1 MREGT
6 APPYNPPFPNQD
18 RHVELIRGL
27 HNLKE
32 RHRGCA
38 VSIGNF
44 DGVHL
49 GHKAVLDQLAA
60 RAAELGVPAL
70 VMLFEPQPAEY
81 LAPERAPP
89 RLTRLREKLRA
100 LDVDAVDQVLCVR
113 FDAAFSRTTAGDFVR
128 DILHRRLGARHVLV
142 GDDFRFGK
150 GREGDIAFLRTMAGE
165 LGFSVGCRDTFTV
178 DGERVSSTRMRAA
191 LEEGDLEL
199 ARRLLGYDYNLYG
212 RVAHGDK
219 RGRTIG
225 FPTANVHLHR
235 LKVPVSGVFAV
246 HLHCLGQEALS
257 AVANLGHR
265 PTVRGGDAVPLL
277 EVHVLDYDGDLYGR
291 HVRVDF
297 LRRIRDEQRFESF
310 DALKAQIQDDV
321 TAARRYFATP
331 A

>member
-1 MREGT
+1 M
-6 APPYNPPFPNQD
+6 
-18 RHVELIRGL
+18 ELIRGL
-27 HNLKE
+27 HNLKD

-49 GHKAVLDQLAA
+49 GHKAVLDQLAVQA
-60 RAAELGVPAL
+60 RRLEVPAL

-81 LAPERAPP
+81 FAPERAPV

-100 LDVDAVDQVLCVR
+100 LDGDAVDQVLCVR
-113 FDAAFSRTTAGDFVR
+113 FDAAFSHITADSFVR

-150 GREGDIAFLRTMAGE
+150 GRAGDLAFLSGLAPE
-165 LGFSVGCRDTFTV
+165 LGFTVGCRDTFEV
-178 DGERVSSTRMRAA
+178 DGERVSSTRVRAA
-191 LEEGDLEL
+191 LQAGDLEL

-246 HLHCLGQEALS
+246 RLHCNGAAPLLG
-257 AVANLGHR
+257 VANLGHR
-265 PTVRGGDAVPLL
+265 PTVRGNEPVPLL
-277 EVHVLDYDGDLYGR
+277 EVHLLDYDGDLYGR

-297 LRRIRDEQRFESF
+297 LKHLRDERRFESF
-310 DALKAQIQDDV
+310 DALKAQIEDDV
-321 TAARRYFATP
+321 TAARRYFATSP
-331 A
+331 

>member
-1 MREGT
+1 
-6 APPYNPPFPNQD
+6 
-18 RHVELIRGL
+18 VELIRGL

-60 RAAELGVPAL
+60 RARALGVPAL

-81 LAPERAPP
+81 FAPERAPA

-113 FDAAFSRTTAGDFVR
+113 FDAAFSRITAGDFVR
-128 DILHRRLGARHVLV
+128 DIIHRRLGARHVLV

-150 GREGDIAFLRTMAGE
+150 GRAGDLAFLQAMAGE
-165 LGFSVGCRDTFTV
+165 LGFSVSCRDTFMV
-178 DGERVSSTRMRAA
+178 DGERVSSTRVRAA
-191 LEEGDLEL
+191 LEVGDLET
-199 ARRLLGYDYNLYG
+199 ARRLLGYDYNMYG

-246 HLHCLGQEALS
+246 HLQCAGQGPLPG
-257 AVANLGHR
+257 VANLGHR
-265 PTVRGGDAVPLL
+265 PTVRGGDPVPLL
-277 EVHVLDYDGDLYGR
+277 EVHLLDYDADLYGR
-291 HVRVDF
+291 QVRVDF
-297 LRRIRDEQRFESF
+297 LKRLRDEQRFESF

-321 TAARRYFATP
+321 NAARRYFATP
-331 A
+331 PPARPRAPAAQP